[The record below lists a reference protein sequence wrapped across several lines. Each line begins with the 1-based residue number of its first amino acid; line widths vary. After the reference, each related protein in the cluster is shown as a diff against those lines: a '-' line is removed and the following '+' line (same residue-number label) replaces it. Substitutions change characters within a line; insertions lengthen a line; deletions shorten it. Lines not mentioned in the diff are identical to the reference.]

1 MRATPARLS
10 GFAVVTSIRTDG
22 RRSTPS
28 GHRARQATQGG
39 RILSGV
45 PTVMKVL
52 DARQELAKPTLA
64 ALVVLAVA
72 GLAWAVMVQHSRS
85 MAGMDGMDVGL
96 GSIES
101 FAATWVV
108 MMAAMMLPSAL
119 PVVLEFSRT
128 AERRRGWQV
137 ATGVLAGTYL
147 GVWLLFGMVC
157 YAGYTAMRMPWPH
170 QPVVVGLAL
179 ALAGVYSVSPI
190 KRASRARCRELC
202 ALHGP
207 LPFNLAA
214 RRCRGARYSLSCL
227 GCSAALM
234 VAMVLLGMSSLWWAV
249 LLGIVVLIYKF
260 ARHPLSSGLRPT
272 ATARRPWFRRRCR

>member
-1 MRATPARLS
+1 MDGDRLLLAI
-10 GFAVVTSIRTDG
+10 GLV
-22 RRSTPS
+22 
-28 GHRARQATQGG
+28 RQARPAGFCPAC
-39 RILSGV
+39 RVL
-45 PTVMKVL
+45 MKAL
-52 DARQELAKPTLA
+52 DARQELAKPTVA

-72 GLAWAVMVQHSRS
+72 GVAWAVMVQQSRS
-85 MAGMDGMDVGL
+85 MAGMDGMDMGL
-96 GSIES
+96 GPLES

-108 MMAAMMLPSAL
+108 MMAAMMLPSAI
-119 PVVLEFSRT
+119 PVVLEFART

-147 GVWLLFGMVC
+147 GAWLVFGVVG
-157 YAGYTAMRMPWPH
+157 YAVYTALRMPWPN

-190 KRASRARCRELC
+190 KRASQARCRELC

-207 LPFNLAA
+207 LPFNLMRSAA
-214 RRCRGARYSLSCL
+214 VAGARYGLSCL

-249 LLGIVVLIYKF
+249 ILGIVVLVYKF
-260 ARHPLSSGLRPT
+260 APPLRMRNELLLSAALVALGV
-272 ATARRPWFRRRCR
+272 AYVMMA